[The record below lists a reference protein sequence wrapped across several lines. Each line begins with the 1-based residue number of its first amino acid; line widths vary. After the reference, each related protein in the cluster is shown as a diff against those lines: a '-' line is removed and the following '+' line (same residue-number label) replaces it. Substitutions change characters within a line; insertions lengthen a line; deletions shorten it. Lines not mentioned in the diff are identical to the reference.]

1 MVAMVGMLAMTLAS
15 GVALADPGSSKG
27 FGQCQG
33 GGDVTHGD
41 NGKHKAIGG
50 GTSNNPHNND
60 CSICGGSLLRGSSA
74 EGRSLACLALIPL
87 FTNFVE
93 EEFEEV
99 RYPQATPKQQQ
110 EYAIGG
116 MHISPLVAS
125 MSAKAAEISG

>member
-1 MVAMVGMLAMTLAS
+1 MVAMVVMQAMMLAS
-15 GVALADPGSSKG
+15 GVALAGPGSGKG
-27 FGQCQG
+27 FGQGQG

-74 EGRSLACLALIPL
+74 EGRSLASSALIPL
-87 FTNFVE
+87 FTNLVE

-116 MHISPLVAS
+116 MHISPLVAI
-125 MSAKAAEISG
+125 MPA